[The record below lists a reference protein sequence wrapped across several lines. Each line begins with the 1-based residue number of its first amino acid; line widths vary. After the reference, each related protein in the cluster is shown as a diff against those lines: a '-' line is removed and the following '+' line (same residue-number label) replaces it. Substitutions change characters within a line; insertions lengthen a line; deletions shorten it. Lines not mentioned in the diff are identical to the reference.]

1 MRSSGRR
8 VQAHRGLSPQA
19 DDTSLSTSPT
29 DANSFLHLAS
39 RQELQEWRSLFDAHD
54 RARTG
59 LVSTQSLGLMLRASG
74 AVFNSD
80 QLTHFIA
87 YADITRTNVIRF
99 EEFTALQLHRKRRA
113 ELEEHGGTLA
123 HSSSRMLRLIAQLRS
138 GEPDVSL
145 EPVGAMPPPVLLD
158 ATNATAGGDD
168 DRFDGGDA
176 GDAVGTERWQLLSV
190 IDELWSTRAAR
201 SLDLM
206 QLGRILD
213 GPCLSELCR
222 AIAFSPTL
230 RLEELNLKGLPLGDE
245 GAITLSSML
254 AHTGHLRALRL
265 ESCGLGSAGA
275 SALLR
280 ALRVSNRT
288 LQRLSLAGNAQLEE
302 GSSLLIELHEALRDN
317 AAREA
322 LQQAPCHLP
331 RLMLAGRGLASRHM
345 GWLRETLVA
354 RLSTKVST
362 KADAADARASIAE
375 GAAAASPSAS
385 AAPPLVRT
393 LNLSLNASCGDA
405 LASLLV
411 CRGAANVDEL
421 VLEWAEQHATTA
433 PQLRTALERT
443 DTQLAAALTQLHTL
457 CLQRMGLSDAGGA
470 ALAAALHSRCLPSL
484 VELDLRHNA
493 LGSRLGEAEPLRT
506 ATAPAAIPTA
516 ALLPVSQASLSVAA
530 ALGFAIAVQGVRRLR
545 LDGNP
550 NLSDAGAAWILRNCL
565 QPKRC
570 PAVITLSG
578 TGAGDEAARAV
589 ASALSEGA
597 PCASL
602 LLGDLVGDAG
612 AASLAEALRQGCALR
627 ELALGMCVGDA
638 GVAALATAL
647 AAPVSTRGGGLER
660 LCLGGIHAK
669 VAVCNSLI
677 GAASGAH
684 LAAALRAN
692 GTLTQLELCGASL
705 GDAGCAS
712 LLDGLAHN
720 TCLTSVD
727 LAHCGADV
735 LALGALHTTLQTN
748 WRLRHVALRP
758 KPPARPQ
765 SLRHLAD
772 EPGFVEKGSAMGF
785 VEKGSGRKPGR
796 KPALTLE
803 QRRAA
808 LTIFACLQYVGQRR
822 RQLRRQQ
829 ALLPEREALAA
840 LLVENA
846 TKGQQRLVEQ
856 AAEARVLAATACLDG
871 CQPIFATLLANIP
884 PAVRL
889 TEWGPEHCAAFVRN
903 LGLPCYAP
911 AFGSNLN
918 GAKLSTLTIDQLPQL
933 GVNDFGHQR
942 TVLRGVE
949 KAREALATF
958 ANLQAAVL
966 SAERL
971 RVAANSSGAVSG
983 AQAAVA
989 GARRG
994 EIMVVLA
1001 DFAPEGA
1008 GEMSCKAQ
1016 ELVRFVRQPP
1026 EALDWAL
1033 CQRLHDDAKGLV
1045 PASYLRRADGL
1056 GKTAPVAS
1064 RTAVIDS
1071 LPPPTS
1077 DFLAIQAVPD
1087 ERGHRTLGTA
1097 RLHRAVAGFTWPTGA
1112 AAAVAIHAAA
1122 QHAHSAAGPTPWRRG
1137 EHLHAR
1143 QPPPWRRAVEL
1154 PSHRPGAP
1162 QARPPQ
1168 LTPTSA
1174 GAVCTTGQSMQ
1185 PPAPAADT
1193 CSAAAI
1199 ANSPTA
1205 AVAATPSSVSAA
1217 QVGAHVGVGFPSGAV
1232 PSGAVPSG
1240 AVPSGAVP
1248 SGAVGVEALR
1258 KVLLSKMNRVIDL
1271 FRKLDAN
1278 GDRKVTCAE
1287 FRRVLPLV
1295 ASSVGHASRS
1305 GSDAPPMSELDVMTP
1320 PISELDVDSL
1330 FALLDVDGSGSIEY
1344 SELHARLR
1352 QGLNVTLEK
1361 KLQVGAAGE
1370 IVIEA
1375 KNRVALRDV
1384 AREYEPRETLA
1395 TARGTFATPVG
1406 VHLDVSE
1413 AGPRARALLC
1423 PQSASGS
1430 ARAEPDPATQLPLEL
1445 PLGAAARPQTARAR
1459 LGAASGVHAD
1469 CAPHQ
1474 QTARARLGAAP
1485 EAAAVSVASIPSP
1498 WLHQPPERTPRTAG
1512 GWDALGLVPPSPS
1525 GVDGAAAPGPA
1536 REVRGHTQDH
1546 LRAKG
1551 SSLDAP
1557 GALAV
1562 GIAFDSATALGVR
1575 RLQPKR
1581 LAVLNAL
1588 GLGGKVANGWSLSM
1602 HLASN
1607 QHPLRPPPRPPSR
1620 PKPTIGTPRGKP
1632 EAEWPVSSHAA
1643 PVRPKRAVSAPA
1655 APEAK
1660 DPVQPTWATVAAEGR
1675 LR

>member
-1 MRSSGRR
+1 
-8 VQAHRGLSPQA
+8 
-19 DDTSLSTSPT
+19 
-29 DANSFLHLAS
+29 
-39 RQELQEWRSLFDAHD
+39 
-54 RARTG
+54 
-59 LVSTQSLGLMLRASG
+59 MLRAS
-74 AVFNSD
+74 
-80 QLTHFIA
+80 
-87 YADITRTNVIRF
+87 
-99 EEFTALQLHRKRRA
+99 
-113 ELEEHGGTLA
+113 
-123 HSSSRMLRLIAQLRS
+123 
-138 GEPDVSL
+138 
-145 EPVGAMPPPVLLD
+145 
-158 ATNATAGGDD
+158 GGDD

-206 QLGRILD
+206 QAGRILD

-362 KADAADARASIAE
+362 KADAADARANIAE

-393 LNLSLNASCGDA
+393 LNLSLNVSCGDA

-421 VLEWAEQHATTA
+421 
-433 PQLRTALERT
+433 
-443 DTQLAAALTQLHTL
+443 
-457 CLQRMGLSDAGGA
+457 
-470 ALAAALHSRCLPSL
+470 
-484 VELDLRHNA
+484 
-493 LGSRLGEAEPLRT
+493 
-506 ATAPAAIPTA
+506 
-516 ALLPVSQASLSVAA
+516 ASLSVAA

-720 TCLTSVD
+720 TRLTSVD
-727 LAHCGADV
+727 LAHC
-735 LALGALHTTLQTN
+735 
-748 WRLRHVALRP
+748 
-758 KPPARPQ
+758 
-765 SLRHLAD
+765 
-772 EPGFVEKGSAMGF
+772 
-785 VEKGSGRKPGR
+785 
-796 KPALTLE
+796 
-803 QRRAA
+803 
-808 LTIFACLQYVGQRR
+808 
-822 RQLRRQQ
+822 
-829 ALLPEREALAA
+829 
-840 LLVENA
+840 
-846 TKGQQRLVEQ
+846 GQQRLVEQ

-983 AQAAVA
+983 AQAAVE

-1016 ELVRFVRQPP
+1016 ELVRFVRHPP

-1056 GKTAPVAS
+1056 GETAPVAS
-1064 RTAVIDS
+1064 RTAVLDS
-1071 LPPPTS
+1071 LPPPTH
-1077 DFLAIQAVPD
+1077 D
-1087 ERGHRTLGTA
+1087 
-1097 RLHRAVAGFTWPTGA
+1097 
-1112 AAAVAIHAAA
+1112 
-1122 QHAHSAAGPTPWRRG
+1122 
-1137 EHLHAR
+1137 
-1143 QPPPWRRAVEL
+1143 
-1154 PSHRPGAP
+1154 
-1162 QARPPQ
+1162 
-1168 LTPTSA
+1168 
-1174 GAVCTTGQSMQ
+1174 
-1185 PPAPAADT
+1185 
-1193 CSAAAI
+1193 
-1199 ANSPTA
+1199 
-1205 AVAATPSSVSAA
+1205 
-1217 QVGAHVGVGFPSGAV
+1217 
-1232 PSGAVPSG
+1232 
-1240 AVPSGAVP
+1240 
-1248 SGAVGVEALR
+1248 LR
-1258 KVLLSKMNRVIDL
+1258 S
-1271 FRKLDAN
+1271 
-1278 GDRKVTCAE
+1278 
-1287 FRRVLPLV
+1287 
-1295 ASSVGHASRS
+1295 
-1305 GSDAPPMSELDVMTP
+1305 
-1320 PISELDVDSL
+1320 
-1330 FALLDVDGSGSIEY
+1330 
-1344 SELHARLR
+1344 
-1352 QGLNVTLEK
+1352 
-1361 KLQVGAAGE
+1361 
-1370 IVIEA
+1370 
-1375 KNRVALRDV
+1375 
-1384 AREYEPRETLA
+1384 
-1395 TARGTFATPVG
+1395 
-1406 VHLDVSE
+1406 
-1413 AGPRARALLC
+1413 
-1423 PQSASGS
+1423 
-1430 ARAEPDPATQLPLEL
+1430 
-1445 PLGAAARPQTARAR
+1445 
-1459 LGAASGVHAD
+1459 
-1469 CAPHQ
+1469 
-1474 QTARARLGAAP
+1474 
-1485 EAAAVSVASIPSP
+1485 
-1498 WLHQPPERTPRTAG
+1498 
-1512 GWDALGLVPPSPS
+1512 
-1525 GVDGAAAPGPA
+1525 
-1536 REVRGHTQDH
+1536 
-1546 LRAKG
+1546 
-1551 SSLDAP
+1551 
-1557 GALAV
+1557 
-1562 GIAFDSATALGVR
+1562 
-1575 RLQPKR
+1575 
-1581 LAVLNAL
+1581 
-1588 GLGGKVANGWSLSM
+1588 
-1602 HLASN
+1602 
-1607 QHPLRPPPRPPSR
+1607 
-1620 PKPTIGTPRGKP
+1620 
-1632 EAEWPVSSHAA
+1632 
-1643 PVRPKRAVSAPA
+1643 
-1655 APEAK
+1655 
-1660 DPVQPTWATVAAEGR
+1660 
-1675 LR
+1675 

>member
-1 MRSSGRR
+1 
-8 VQAHRGLSPQA
+8 
-19 DDTSLSTSPT
+19 
-29 DANSFLHLAS
+29 
-39 RQELQEWRSLFDAHD
+39 
-54 RARTG
+54 
-59 LVSTQSLGLMLRASG
+59 MLRASG

-87 YADITRTNVIRF
+87 YADIMRTNVIRF

-206 QLGRILD
+206 QAGRILD

-354 RLSTKVST
+354 RLSTKVSTKVST

-758 KPPARPQ
+758 KPPDRPQ

-958 ANLQAAVL
+958 AHLQAAVL

-1395 TARGTFATPVG
+1395 TARGTFATP
-1406 VHLDVSE
+1406 
-1413 AGPRARALLC
+1413 
-1423 PQSASGS
+1423 
-1430 ARAEPDPATQLPLEL
+1430 
-1445 PLGAAARPQTARAR
+1445 
-1459 LGAASGVHAD
+1459 
-1469 CAPHQ
+1469 
-1474 QTARARLGAAP
+1474 TARARLGAAP

-1588 GLGGKVANGWSLSM
+1588 GLGGKVANG
-1602 HLASN
+1602 
-1607 QHPLRPPPRPPSR
+1607 
-1620 PKPTIGTPRGKP
+1620 
-1632 EAEWPVSSHAA
+1632 
-1643 PVRPKRAVSAPA
+1643 
-1655 APEAK
+1655 
-1660 DPVQPTWATVAAEGR
+1660 
-1675 LR
+1675 

>member
-1 MRSSGRR
+1 MLGKR
-8 VQAHRGLSPQA
+8 VQARRGLSPQA

-29 DANSFLHLAS
+29 DANTFLHLAS

-87 YADITRTNVIRF
+87 YADIKRTNVIRF

-113 ELEEHGGTLA
+113 ELEEHGTLA

-138 GEPDVSL
+138 GEPDVCL

-168 DRFDGGDA
+168 DRFGGGDA

-190 IDELWSTRAAR
+190 IDELWTTRAAR
-201 SLDLM
+201 SLDLT
-206 QLGRILD
+206 QAGRMLD

-230 RLEELNLKGLPLGDE
+230 RLEELILRGLPLGDE

-254 AHTGHLRALRL
+254 AHTGHLRTLRL

-288 LQRLSLAGNAQLEE
+288 MQRLALAGNAKLE
-302 GSSLLIELHEALRDN
+302 GSVVLHELREALRDN

-331 RLMLAGRGLASRHM
+331 RLMLAGCGLASRHM

-354 RLSTKVST
+354 RLSTK
-362 KADAADARASIAE
+362 ADATLARASIGE

-421 VLEWAEQHATTA
+421 VLEWAEQHAATA
-433 PQLRTALERT
+433 PQLRTALGRM
-443 DTQLAAALTQLHTL
+443 DTQLATALTQLHTL
-457 CLQRMGLSDAGGA
+457 CLQRMGLSDAGSA

-493 LGSRLGEAEPLRT
+493 LGTRYSALGTRPGEGEGEGEPLRA
-506 ATAPAAIPTA
+506 ATAPAATAPAALPTA
-516 ALLPVSQASLSVAA
+516 ALPTAALPTAALPTAASLSMAA
-530 ALGFAIAVQGVRRLR
+530 ALGFAIAVQGVRRLH

-550 NLSDAGAAWILRNCL
+550 NLSDAGAGWILRNCL

-589 ASALSEGA
+589 ASALSQGA
-597 PCASL
+597 TCVSL
-602 LLGDLVGDAG
+602 FLGDLVGDAG

-669 VAVCNSLI
+669 VGVCNPLI
-677 GAASGAH
+677 SAASGAH

-692 GTLTQLELCGASL
+692 GTLTRLELCGANL
-705 GDAGCAS
+705 EDAGCAS

-720 TCLTSVD
+720 ACLTAVD

-735 LALGALHTTLQTN
+735 LALGALRTTLQTN
-748 WRLRHVALRP
+748 WRLTHAALRP
-758 KPPARPQ
+758 RPPDRPQ
-765 SLRHLAD
+765 SFRHQAI
-772 EPGFVEKGSAMGF
+772 EPGLVEKRSAIGL
-785 VEKGSGRKPGR
+785 VNEGSGRKPGR
-796 KPALTLE
+796 MPALTVE

-808 LTIFACLQYVGQRR
+808 LTIFAFLQYVGQRR

-840 LLVENA
+840 LLRENA

-856 AAEARVLAATACLDG
+856 AAGARVLAATARLDG
-871 CQPIFATLLANIP
+871 CQPIFTTLLANIP

-889 TEWGPEHCAAFVRN
+889 PEWGPEHCATFVRN
-903 LGLPCYAP
+903 LGLPCYAS
-911 AFGSNLN
+911 AFGSNLD
-918 GAKLSTLTIDQLPQL
+918 GAKLSALTIDQLPQL
-933 GVNDFGHQR
+933 GVSDFGHQR
-942 TVLRGVE
+942 AVLRGLE
-949 KAREALATF
+949 KAQEALATF
-958 ANLQAAVL
+958 TNLQAAVL

-971 RVAANSSGAVSG
+971 GRAANSSDAVSG
-983 AQAAVA
+983 AQAAVV
-989 GARRG
+989 GASRG
-994 EIMVVLA
+994 EIMIVLA

-1008 GEMSCKAQ
+1008 GEMSCKAE
-1016 ELVRFVRQPP
+1016 ELVRFLRQPP

-1033 CQRLHDDAKGLV
+1033 CQRLDGDAKGLV

-1056 GKTAPVAS
+1056 GTSAAVAS

-1071 LPPPTS
+1071 LPPPS
-1077 DFLAIQAVPD
+1077 ADFLAIHIKEAIQAAD
-1087 ERGHRTLGTA
+1087 ERGHGTLGTA
-1097 RLHRAVAGFTWPTGA
+1097 RQRRAVAGNVKRATWPTGA

-1122 QHAHSAAGPTPWRRG
+1122 QHAHSTAG
-1137 EHLHAR
+1137 
-1143 QPPPWRRAVEL
+1143 PPPWRRAVEL
-1154 PSHRPGAP
+1154 PSHRLGAP
-1162 QARPPQ
+1162 QP
-1168 LTPTSA
+1168 TPTSA
-1174 GAVCTTGQSMQ
+1174 GAAGAAGQSLQ

-1193 CSAAAI
+1193 CTAAAI
-1199 ANSPTA
+1199 AKSPTA
-1205 AVAATPSSVSAA
+1205 AVAATPSSSVSAA
-1217 QVGAHVGVGFPSGAV
+1217 QVGAS
-1232 PSGAVPSG
+1232 
-1240 AVPSGAVP
+1240 
-1248 SGAVGVEALR
+1248 VGVEALR

-1278 GDRKVTCAE
+1278 DDRKITSAE

-1295 ASSVGHASRS
+1295 ASTGSA
-1305 GSDAPPMSELDVMTP
+1305 SDAL
-1320 PISELDVDSL
+1320 PISEVDVDSL
-1330 FALLDVDGSGSIEY
+1330 FAMLDVDGSGSIEY

-1395 TARGTFATPVG
+1395 TARWTFAMPAEVPNME
-1406 VHLDVSE
+1406 VPLDVSE
-1413 AGPRARALLC
+1413 AGPRARALLR
-1423 PQSASGS
+1423 PKGASRS
-1430 ARAEPDPATQLPLEL
+1430 AEPEPATEL
-1445 PLGAAARPQTARAR
+1445 QLGAAARRPQTARAR
-1459 LGAASGVHAD
+1459 LGAA
-1469 CAPHQ
+1469 P
-1474 QTARARLGAAP
+1474 GAA
-1485 EAAAVSVASIPSP
+1485 AASVASIPSP

-1525 GVDGAAAPGPA
+1525 GVDGAAAPGFA
-1536 REVRGHTQDH
+1536 REVRGRTPDH
-1546 LRAKG
+1546 LRTKG

-1562 GIAFDSATALGVR
+1562 GIALDSATALGVR
-1575 RLQPKR
+1575 RLEPKR

-1602 HLASN
+1602 HFASI

-1632 EAEWPVSSHAA
+1632 EAEWPASSHAV